1 MAHVYAGI
9 LGLLAFLTV
18 LMRGLIQGGEP
29 DSVLIGAWCCLL
41 AFSAIGYVLGRI
53 AVRVVADSVEG
64 TISLEL
70 AAKQAEEPQ
79 A

>member
-9 LGLLAFLTV
+9 LGSLAFLAV
-18 LMRGLIQGGEP
+18 LMRGLVKGGSP

-41 AFSAIGYVLGRI
+41 AFSAIGYVIGRI

-70 AAKQAEEPQ
+70 AAKQAAEPK